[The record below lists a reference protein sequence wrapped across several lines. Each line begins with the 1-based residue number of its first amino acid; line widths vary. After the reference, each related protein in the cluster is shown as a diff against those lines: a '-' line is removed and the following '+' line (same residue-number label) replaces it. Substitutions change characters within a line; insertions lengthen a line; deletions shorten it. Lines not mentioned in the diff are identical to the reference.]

1 MLGTIVNIVA
11 VIIGSAIGL
20 LIKSKLPENINRLVF
35 QAIGIFTIFLGIKM
49 AFNTENYLIM
59 IFSLVLGSISGE
71 LLKIDVY
78 LDKFSGFLKRKI
90 KSKNE
95 NFSNGFIS
103 SFLLFCMGSMTILG
117 AFEEGINGNS
127 DLLFAK
133 SVLDGFSSIALAA
146 SLGIGV
152 IFSVIPLLIYQG
164 GLTLFAGSLKDVI
177 SDPIINELTAVGGIL
192 LIGLGISILK
202 IKNIKVI
209 NMIPALVFAV
219 LLTYLFL
226 RFNFY

>member
-1 MLGTIVNIVA
+1 MLGTIVNIIA
-11 VIIGSAIGL
+11 VIIGSSIGL
-20 LIKSKLPENINRLVF
+20 IIKSKLPENINRLVF
-35 QAIGIFTIFLGIKM
+35 QAIGLFTVFLGIKM
-49 AFNTENYLIM
+49 AFKTDNYLVM
-59 IFSLVLGSISGE
+59 IFSLVLGSITGE
-71 LLKIDVY
+71 LLRIDVY
-78 LDKFSGFLKRKI
+78 LDKFSNFLKRKT
-90 KSKNE
+90 KSGNE

-146 SLGIGV
+146 TLGIGV

-164 GLTLFAGSLKDVI
+164 GLTLFASGLKDVI

-192 LIGLGISILK
+192 LVGLGISILK

-209 NMIPALVFAV
+209 NMIPALIFAV
-219 LLTYLFL
+219 ILSYLFIKL
-226 RFNFY
+226 DFY